1 MRLRAP
7 ALMAFVA
14 FGFLRAEGL
23 PVCLVDRAGLD
34 PITLSAFEKELQSLL
49 PEGSA
54 ILHRAPCDVERPTR
68 SVRLT
73 IRSEP
78 PRQLPKALGV
88 AYLSATGQVLP
99 ILDVYLSRLSSY
111 LNWPRTPYVVGRALA
126 RVAAHEFGHF
136 LVQDAG
142 HHQDGL
148 MRSQFPYWL
157 LADPDPTPFRM
168 AANARPP
175 FRLLSSR

>member
-1 MRLRAP
+1 
-7 ALMAFVA
+7 
-14 FGFLRAEGL
+14 L
-23 PVCLVDRAGLD
+23 PVCVIDQTGLD
-34 PITLSAFEKELQSLL
+34 PITLNAFEKEFRSLL
-49 PEGSA
+49 PEGSV
-54 ILHRAPCDVERPTR
+54 ILHRAPCDAEWAAR

-73 IRSEP
+73 IRTEP

-88 AYLSATGQVLP
+88 AYLSATGTVLP
-99 ILDVYLSRLSSY
+99 ILDVYLSRLFSY

-136 LVQDAG
+136 HLQDAG

-148 MRSQFPYWL
+148 MRSRFPYWL

-175 FRLLSSR
+175 FLVSSR